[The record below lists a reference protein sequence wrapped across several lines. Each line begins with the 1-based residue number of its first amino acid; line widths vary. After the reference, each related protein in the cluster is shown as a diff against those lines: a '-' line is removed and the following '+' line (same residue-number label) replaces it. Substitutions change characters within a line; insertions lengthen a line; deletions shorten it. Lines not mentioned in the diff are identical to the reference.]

1 MNYIQYMKPGSN
13 FWQNLGDAIKY
24 ARSTSA
30 LDGGG
35 AYYVTSQAKEDL
47 REQGKEDEAKQIEKA
62 EAVGTVGGAIAGLT
76 LGKGVPLITRGISAF
91 RTAFPK
97 VATGID
103 LVLTA
108 DGIRNLATEN
118 GIQKTINYAKD
129 GNWGRAAASGTMD
142 ALDLL
147 GGVGIIGD
155 VIKGAKQAKGAYIA
169 RQMNKAL
176 EEPTSLVFNP
186 DNMYRV
192 IGSTGFEDAIQTGV
206 LRNNINGRSTRGV
219 YFTQGKVNDIDNP
232 IKGFVRADGTRVKQP
247 QDRVYLGD
255 VIAEVPTS
263 HQQFNQFQAHSH
275 PEWSIFKS
283 QNPISING
291 VKFYKRTSPNT
302 YIELPHTLQIPQPQ
316 VYGNWSQSTNG
327 FNLGYTTSGIKQT
340 GTPTGNFHWRE
351 DITDIDNPILLDV
364 KPDMHYTRT
373 RTTPVI
379 KEIINV
385 DDMLQRIG
393 IVPISNTPVQA
404 VEQIAVNPA
413 NRLVK
418 VGERVDLNLSP
429 NRVVQFEYQPRLVDN
444 KGRLASSD
452 ADRYFG
458 IPTKTETQYTLWHKS
473 GGSIHIKKKNKGKFT
488 DSAKAAGEGVQ
499 EHAHKVMNDPNATP
513 LQKKRANFAI
523 QVKKW
528 HRKHQLGGKINYL
541 NIF

>member
-1 MNYIQYMKPGSN
+1 MS
-13 FWQNLGDAIKY
+13 WLTNLGEAAQY
-24 ARSTSA
+24 AQTVNT
-30 LDGGG
+30 LGP
-35 AYYVTSQAKEDL
+35 AYYITGEVKKDL
-47 REQGKEDEAKQIEKA
+47 REQGKEEEAKQIEKA
-62 EAVGTVGGAIAGLT
+62 EAIGTAGGAIAGLT
-76 LGKGVPLITRGISAF
+76 LGNGIPLLTRGISAF
-91 RTAFPK
+91 GTAFPK

-155 VIKGAKQAKGAYIA
+155 VIKGAKWAKGAYIA
-169 RQMNKAL
+169 RQMNQAL
-176 EEPTSLVFNP
+176 EQPTSLVFNP

-192 IGSTGFEDAIQTGV
+192 IGNTGFEDAMQTGV
-206 LRNNINGRSTRGV
+206 LRNNINGRSTRGI

-232 IKGFVRADGTRVKQP
+232 IQGFVRADGTLVKQP
-247 QDRVYLGD
+247 YDRVYLGD
-255 VIAEVPTS
+255 VIAEVPTT
-263 HQQFNQFQAHSH
+263 HQQFNQFQVHSC

-302 YIELPHTLQIPQPQ
+302 YIELPHTPQMPQPQ
-316 VYGNWSQSTNG
+316 VYGNWSRSTNG

-373 RTTPVI
+373 RTEPVI
-379 KEIINV
+379 KEITNV

-404 VEQIAVNPA
+404 VEQITINPA
-413 NRLVK
+413 HKLVK
-418 VGERVDLNLSP
+418 VGERIDLNLFP

-444 KGRLASSD
+444 KGRLVSSD

-488 DSAKAAGEGVQ
+488 ASAKAAGEGVQ

-523 QVKKW
+523 QAKKW

-541 NIF
+541 DIFE